1 MHTRSLGYQDF
12 EYERK
17 KEEKNIKKYL
27 FLISKIEK
35 ICNVKHF
42 FAHPRRRRHSSAK
55 RWNRW
60 AYFAKAHVIASQGST
75 KWSGLLTIF
84 GKYIFKWASIL
95 IIRAYNA
102 GFFYRHNLLA
112 YYKGIHEPFK
122 QLCS

>member
-1 MHTRSLGYQDF
+1 MKFL
-12 EYERK
+12 
-17 KEEKNIKKYL
+17 KNN
-27 FLISKIEK
+27 ISEIRPELS
-35 ICNVKHF
+35 C
-42 FAHPRRRRHSSAK
+42 PP
-55 RWNRW
+55 WNRW

-112 YYKGIHEPFK
+112 YFKGIHESIYAIVFIITIND
-122 QLCS
+122 L